1 MLSLS
6 ARIRQERDAR
16 HLSQRELANRI
27 GVSESTIRRWESGE
41 RTPHPYYRYR
51 LQTILGIPY
60 GERDRRAERMKRLD
74 KQRADTYFVFDVHQ
88 EQEYLRLHA
97 QAEMVSRKLGGI
109 MPEQTRPGRFRA
121 VLDVACGTGDWLIAC
136 ARAYRQMQTLIGIDI
151 NQKTLAFAQ
160 VQAERANVA
169 NRVQFQQM
177 DALRALDYPDASFDL
192 VNLRFGISWIRQ
204 WDWLQVLSEIRRVL
218 RPGGVVRLVEQHYLQ
233 SNGNAL
239 NRFFTFGT
247 QAAKQ
252 AGYLTVL
259 DLADPAKG
267 FAHLLAQA
275 SFTGIESRMV
285 QPVYSPGSPEYP
297 LFAQDI
303 RHLLE
308 HSEPFLSKWLNVD
321 DYQSLVAQIHAELD
335 GPDFAATWP
344 IETVWA
350 TKP

>member
-6 ARIRQERDAR
+6 ARIRQERER
-16 HLSQRELANRI
+16 RRWSQIELARRI

-41 RTPHPYYRYR
+41 RTPHPFYRYK
-51 LQTILGIPY
+51 LHAVLGIPY
-60 GERDRRAERMKRLD
+60 GAREQRAERIRRMD
-74 KQRADTYFVFDVHQ
+74 GQRADTYFVFDAQ

-109 MPEQTRPGRFRA
+109 MPEQTRPGRFHG

-151 NQKTLAFAQ
+151 NAKTLAFAQ
-160 VQAERANVA
+160 VQAERAHVA
-169 NRVQFQQM
+169 ERVQFAQM
-177 DALRALDYPDASFDL
+177 DALRALDYPDETFDL
-192 VNLRFGISWIRQ
+192 VNLRFGISWVRT
-204 WDWLQVLSEIRRVL
+204 WDWPRVLSEMRRVL
-218 RPGGVVRLVEQHYLQ
+218 RPGGVVRLVEQHYIQ

-239 NRFFTFGT
+239 QRFFSLGT
-247 QAAKQ
+247 QAATQ

-267 FAHLLAQA
+267 HAHLLAQS

-285 QPVYSPGSPEYP
+285 RPMYHPGGDEYP

-308 HSEPFLSKWLNVD
+308 HSGPFVQKWITVD
-321 DYQSLVAQIHAELD
+321 DYQQLVEQIHAELD

-350 TKP
+350 TK